1 MIEALV
7 AGLTSGVRLPEI
19 QAHGVVA
26 DIATPRL
33 IIASGGLPDVWSA
46 PAARTRIRAPAAPM
60 GGTAAMAASGP
71 TIVHQHF
78 APGAFQLS
86 IRDVRDF
93 KKVVDLIEGLPSA
106 ARSYGA
112 IARPR
117 PV

>member
-1 MIEALV
+1 
-7 AGLTSGVRLPEI
+7 
-19 QAHGVVA
+19 
-26 DIATPRL
+26 
-33 IIASGGLPDVWSA
+33 
-46 PAARTRIRAPAAPM
+46 
-60 GGTAAMAASGP
+60 MAASGR